1 MEWPI
6 VSFFK
11 ERHVAQ
17 PKDVTV
23 GTSLD
28 SFLKEMPF
36 GQEKN

>member
-1 MEWPI
+1 M

-11 ERHVAQ
+11 ERHVSQ

-23 GTSLD
+23 GISLD

-36 GQEKN
+36 RQEKN